1 MRAVFQL
8 AGQVLPLQLSLGP
21 VCRLLSRFLP
31 LADLAT
37 DAVFAVDDDIR
48 VPCADLEFAFAAWAQ
63 QQHALV
69 GFYPRLHVPVDENNE
84 ATQRPKLRGGGA
96 AASGTA
102 GDEAGGA
109 AAEEARTYAYH
120 SWWYVWWSGRYSMV
134 LTKAA
139 LLHRRYLSLYSLSM
153 PKAVRDYVD
162 QHMNCEDGTNNKTCT
177 EQVPLGCS
185 AFLLK
190 SGAFL
195 LCLAIP
201 LFLLLSLSAPSP
213 HVSFCDSGLPC
224 R

>member
-1 MRAVFQL
+1 MVVESSYVRGSIKPLRAYLQPLRCLLGVAGCAGRDLTLPKGRRRSGGPLSAGAAVFHRVQFH
-8 AGQVLPLQLSLGP
+8 AAVDSLN
-21 VCRLLSRFLP
+21 SRFLP

-139 LLHRRYLSLYSLSM
+139 LLHRRYLSLYSLTI
-153 PKAVRDYVD
+153 Y
-162 QHMNCEDGTNNKTCT
+162 
-177 EQVPLGCS
+177 
-185 AFLLK
+185 
-190 SGAFL
+190 
-195 LCLAIP
+195 
-201 LFLLLSLSAPSP
+201 SLI
-213 HVSFCDSGLPC
+213 L
-224 R
+224 